1 MSRCRN
7 ATSRR
12 PERRA
17 HPRHV
22 VRAVP
27 PPRPHA
33 RLPEAGVAPSRC
45 PIPEAAPT
53 PRRLGSHAV
62 VWRAPRPTRRHGRGC
77 SRSPAGAR
85 PAPRP
90 AGSATWRASP
100 IKRQTDPAR
109 MKLVAVSQVRHRM
122 PWAPSP
128 VNVATAPSYDS
139 VASPTPRL
147 EPIEAQPSPCCA
159 VVPRTSPE
167 RAPPWRPPPGAA
179 EGARRRYHRPN
190 QGSKSSLGHP
200 WTTPRPSPADPAA
213 GARRYFT
220 TRAGRRP
227 EDHIARPQVFLRA
240 NPQSKGTFVR
250 SRTFLGTP
258 GQK

>member
-1 MSRCRN
+1 
-7 ATSRR
+7 
-12 PERRA
+12 
-17 HPRHV
+17 
-22 VRAVP
+22 
-27 PPRPHA
+27 
-33 RLPEAGVAPSRC
+33 
-45 PIPEAAPT
+45 
-53 PRRLGSHAV
+53 
-62 VWRAPRPTRRHGRGC
+62 
-77 SRSPAGAR
+77 
-85 PAPRP
+85 
-90 AGSATWRASP
+90 
-100 IKRQTDPAR
+100 

-179 EGARRRYHRPN
+179 EGARRRYYHPN

-213 GARRYFT
+213 GARQNFT

-227 EDHIARPQVFLRA
+227 KNHIAEP
-240 NPQSKGTFVR
+240 
-250 SRTFLGTP
+250 
-258 GQK
+258 